1 MLAGSSE
8 YQTYMDH
15 SNAGADTLRE
25 LQKLSREME
34 EIAAC
39 GGFTF
44 KETIMSVNP
53 VANSANPQKGA
64 KLSGIQ
70 WPTSYRWMCN

>member
-1 MLAGSSE
+1 MLPGSLE

-15 SNAGADTLRE
+15 SNAGADTLGE
-25 LQKLSREME
+25 LQKLSREIE

-44 KETIMSVNP
+44 EETMMSGDP
-53 VANSANPQKGA
+53 VADSANPQKSA
-64 KLSGIQ
+64 KLSGIK
-70 WPTSYRWMCN
+70 WPTSYRWM

>member
-1 MLAGSSE
+1 MLPGS
-8 YQTYMDH
+8 YVDYT
-15 SNAGADTLRE
+15 NAGVYTRGE

-44 KETIMSVNP
+44 EETMMSVNP

-64 KLSGIQ
+64 KLSGIK
-70 WPTSYRWMCN
+70 WPTS